1 MAPQDVNIRN
11 WADME
16 GVLLKTFTNAFRDVN
31 KDEKGAGGVQ
41 QNFTSIL
48 EQHKAALV
56 ENTEKIQSL
65 TQAIQNLSG
74 GIGGGG
80 GRPSSNINA
89 QTPQEGQLG
98 AKPPMFQRMLQGV
111 GIPIGG
117 RGGQRDSIFAGSED
131 NPVFDFFARQM
142 LIRGGISS
150 ALATGSQLMP
160 QNIARNFYAG
170 AQRLVEP
177 YVTQPTELGMLT
189 GATGPGYE
197 PFSQMGSSFGSLV
210 SGRMAFPSMVFSG
223 GTNPNMLG
231 GSLFGTEMSPA
242 QSEGFKTRYRAFTR
256 SLNPFDMLSYE
267 RALEI
272 NQGVSQAGF
281 RNLGERVS
289 VEEAVTQ
296 IVQTTAIDASSAIDM
311 LSLSVKQLKADVK
324 DSADMIKEFG
334 PAARMAGKSVQDY
347 AKESSQAA
355 FSAFQGGALGTSGMR
370 AGQIA
375 ASFTGID
382 ASMVQGVLNSSDM
395 TGLFAAGIM
404 GGGPGGQFNN
414 PDDILALALDMPYA
428 MGGGQKADEVEEERI
443 KMLVKTVDD
452 MTQRTGGNKDRAL
465 MLVAG
470 MMNKPLPAVREMYN
484 QAPKV
489 LAQAQVRREIGKVG
503 EGYQAYY
510 GGTGRR
516 GANATSATGKK
527 AFRRFREL
535 SQEGATDWGF
545 ESLSEGGIPGIPMF
559 RERGGLNF
567 ENINIGG
574 KSPEFEEKVKDI
586 YDARMSGDQ
595 EALKKAIEAAEG
607 TDAERA
613 ASLLMTAGQ
622 SSGAKAEQAWK
633 TLNQNY
639 GISFEGPG
647 VTWDSTKGGIPKG
660 VRDALK
666 GEFTRALSSYR
677 ERGAITE
684 EQRKRIQEKVNE
696 NKLDPKGFKQEVLSA
711 MEKKTEKENKIE
723 VGLSEDAKKWFNIF
737 NKAANSSQGK
747 FVMVAPPGVDN
758 RATPNP
764 GGP

>member
-1 MAPQDVNIRN
+1 MASQDVRVSN
-11 WADME
+11 WRDME
-16 GVLLKTFTNAFRDVN
+16 GVLMDTFTGAFRKVN
-31 KDEKGAGGVQ
+31 EEKTGLGASQ

-56 ENTEKIQSL
+56 ENTEKIQNL
-65 TQAIQNLSG
+65 TEAIQNLSG

-80 GRPSSNINA
+80 GRPSSNLNA
-89 QTPQEGQLG
+89 QTPQPGQIG
-98 AKPPMFQRMLQGV
+98 AKSSVFQKAMTGMGLSKE
-111 GIPIGG
+111 G
-117 RGGQRDSIFAGSED
+117 RSDSIFAGSED
-131 NPVFDFFARQM
+131 NPVYDFLARSM
-142 LIRGGISS
+142 ILRGGISS
-150 ALATGSQLMP
+150 ALAIGSNFMP

-170 AQRLVEP
+170 TQRLVEP
-177 YVTQPTELGMLT
+177 YVTQPTELGMLA
-189 GATGPGYE
+189 GYQGPGYE
-197 PFSQMGSSFGSLV
+197 SFSQMGSSFGSLV
-210 SGRMAFPSMVFSG
+210 SGRMAFPSMILSG
-223 GTNPNMLG
+223 GTNPNALG
-231 GSLFGTEMSPA
+231 GALFGTGMSPA

-289 VEEAVTQ
+289 VEEAVTE
-296 IVQTTAIDASSAIDM
+296 IVNTTAIDVSSAIDM

-324 DSADMIKEFG
+324 DSADLIKEFG
-334 PAARMAGKSVQDY
+334 PAARMAGKSVEDY
-347 AKESSQAA
+347 ARESSQAA
-355 FSAFQGGALGTSGMR
+355 FATFQGGALGASGLR

-375 ASFTGID
+375 ASFTGLD
-382 ASMVQGVLNSSDM
+382 ASMVQNVLNSSDM

-404 GGGPGGQFNN
+404 GGGPGSQFRNM
-414 PDDILALALDMPYA
+414 DDMLALALDMPYA
-428 MGGGQKADEVEEERI
+428 MGGGQKADEVETERI

-470 MMNKPLPAVREMYN
+470 MMGKPLPAIREIYN

-489 LAQAQVRREIGKVG
+489 LAQAEVRSEIGKVG
-503 EGYQAYY
+503 EGYDAYY
-510 GGTGRR
+510 KGANRR
-516 GANATSATGKK
+516 GQRATRSGLGKK
-527 AFRRFREL
+527 AFKRFREL

-545 ESLSEGGIPGIPMF
+545 DNIIPGVPMF

-567 ENINIGG
+567 ENIDIGG
-574 KSPEFEEKVKDI
+574 KDPEFEEKVKDI
-586 YDARMSGDQ
+586 YDARMSGDK
-595 EALKKAIEAAEG
+595 EALAKAIEAAQG

-613 ASLLMTAGQ
+613 ASLLMTAG
-622 SSGAKAEQAWK
+622 SANEASAKQAWK
-633 TLNQNY
+633 TLNENY

-666 GEFTRALSSYR
+666 GEFTRALSSYK

-684 EQRKRIQEKVNE
+684 QQRKLIQKKVDE
-696 NKLDPKGFKQEVLSA
+696 NKLDPKGFQKEVLSA
-711 MEKKTEKENKIE
+711 MEKKVEKEGEIKIA
-723 VGLSEDAKKWFNIF
+723 LSEDAKKWFNVF

-747 FVMVAPPGVDN
+747 FVMVAPPGPDN